1 MATDDLKLCVLA
13 SGSKGNSIYIE
24 GGGARVLID
33 AGLSGKNLSARL
45 DSVGLNPES
54 LDAII
59 VTHDHHDHT
68 SGAGVMAR
76 RYKLPIY
83 SGYGTITSSEKRW
96 GKVEDIQE
104 IEAGAIF
111 AIKDLEFYPF
121 STPHDAAE
129 PMGFIFRGGD
139 KKGGIA
145 TDLGFVTR
153 LVRESLKSC
162 DLLVVESN
170 HDEQMLMDGPYPWH
184 LKQRVRS
191 RMGHLSNVECAGL
204 LDDINHNDLKGVVLA
219 HLSEVNNDPQV
230 ALRSLTKNMKTKLPF
245 EANLSL
251 AWQDRAGEMLSA

>member
-1 MATDDLKLCVLA
+1 VATNNLRLCVLA

-33 AGLSGKNLSARL
+33 AGLSGKELSARL
-45 DSVGLNPES
+45 DSVGLAPES

-83 SGYGTITSSEKRW
+83 SGYGTITASEKRW
-96 GKVEDIQE
+96 GKVENIQE
-104 IEAGAIF
+104 IEAGALFTIN
-111 AIKDLEFYPF
+111 DLEFYPF

-129 PMGFIFRGGD
+129 PMGFIFRAGD

-162 DLLVVESN
+162 DLLVLESN
-170 HDEQMLMDGPYPWH
+170 HDQQMLMDGPYPWQ
-184 LKQRVRS
+184 LKQRVKS
-191 RMGHLSNVECAGL
+191 RVGHLSNVECAQL
-204 LDDINHNDLKGVVLA
+204 LDDINHADLKGVVLA
-219 HLSEVNNDPQV
+219 HLSETNNDPQL
-230 ALRSLTKNMKTKLPF
+230 ALRSLTKNMKTKLPPGVG
-245 EANLSL
+245 LSL
-251 AWQDRAGEMLSA
+251 AWQNRAGEMLSA

>member
-1 MATDDLKLCVLA
+1 MLA

-24 GGGARVLID
+24 SAGARVLID
-33 AGLSGKNLSARL
+33 AGLSGKELLARL
-45 DSVGLNPES
+45 DSIAVDPDT

-59 VTHDHHDHT
+59 ITHDHRDHT

-83 SGYGTITSSEKRW
+83 TGYGTIKASEQLW
-96 GKVEDIQE
+96 GKVEEIQE
-104 IEAGAIF
+104 IQAGALFSIN
-111 AIKDLEFYPF
+111 DLEFYPF

-129 PMGFIFRGGD
+129 PMAFIFRAGD

-162 DLLVVESN
+162 DLLVLESN

-184 LKQRVRS
+184 LKQRVKS

-204 LDDINHNDLKGVVLA
+204 LDDINHDGLKGVVLA

-230 ALRSLTKNMKTKLPF
+230 AFQSVTKNMKTKLPP
-245 EANLSL
+245 EVGLSL
-251 AWQDRAGEMLSA
+251 SWQNRAGKMLSAQV